1 MINNNNEASVDFNNY
16 NKNIQLYDYNLWE
29 FVHRSFAL
37 ELISKSYI
45 DLKDSVSENNKV
57 FFETAVIHMIKEL
70 FPDFI
75 TCEIESNIKCKVKVD
90 TRLLD
95 LFTYEQYS
103 KYVESKN
110 EYYGDIFRSM
120 GLLTLKNVLE
130 YPINFDE
137 KKVFSLIIKTD
148 DTSRT
153 LAESLMQFLIYLISK
168 NHAKGEVCFR
178 CADNEKGGQSFGKF
192 ITLISSNVLYG
203 NGIYSGESN
212 VSMLIHELNN
222 IAENNFTLLKGEY
235 KSVSDYNQ
243 LNNKK
248 IPITVAVF
256 CDVLNFSYAK
266 ANDELNKVL
275 KNAKNSAINTIFLM
289 KSNESSDIENM
300 EGQINISFENNQA
313 FLIEDSIKIPLDI
326 SNAKFTDEDFKL
338 IEERMNAIEEI
349 NTDFK
354 SHYDI
359 ENLHLFT
366 RDATNGLSIPF
377 AFDQDNNI
385 VDLEIGDATPHA
397 LLSGSTG
404 SGKSVTLHAI
414 INQVMINYHPADV
427 EIWAIDYKAVEFG
440 YYVNKRTPHISV
452 IGQDNSEDF
461 TFGLIDLIKE
471 EYDRRKDLFVKNNCK
486 DFRSYRNK
494 VGSRS
499 LSRILIVV
507 DEFHNMTQAI
517 SSYSGEKD
525 YKKTLENLLSEMRAM
540 GMSFLFCS
548 QTIAAG
554 LNGLTEKGRNQIG
567 CRLSMRHED
576 ITEIKETLSLSLS
589 SGVDFESIKYLR
601 QGELIYKKISNKPG
615 TEPYTLQRVNVLY
628 TEPYRDEII
637 DRINDFVEKD
647 YVPRKEIICKNS
659 NRYNVTEKSQHPI
672 SGFIANGITENYE
685 LLTVF
690 PGAPTSLKDSFFF
703 QLDEEVGNNILLVG
717 EDDSMRESI
726 IIHSIL
732 GMLIDVQNKIVVSIL
747 DTNDDDNQRLY
758 KHLKKIK
765 SKRIQVNYGYD
776 SVMSCINELKK
787 ITPCKNG
794 RVIYFWYGLNKLKNL
809 IFINSQED
817 NDSENTCDTV
827 SNVTPSIT
835 NPLDFLN
842 SALSMIEESS
852 GNSSNQNFKDNFDYS
867 DCQKIIKNLE
877 EYGSENNLYCF
888 TIFNT
893 VKGMI
898 KSKIINVDNYDFR
911 IGLKMS
917 SDDSYTLFGN
927 TAFVSKT
934 NDTTAVFYSG
944 SKNARTIRPYLIP
957 NDEFFDD
964 YNKRLEV

>member
-45 DLKDSVSENNKV
+45 DLKDSVSENNKM

-354 SHYDI
+354 SHY
-359 ENLHLFT
+359 
-366 RDATNGLSIPF
+366 
-377 AFDQDNNI
+377 
-385 VDLEIGDATPHA
+385 
-397 LLSGSTG
+397 
-404 SGKSVTLHAI
+404 
-414 INQVMINYHPADV
+414 
-427 EIWAIDYKAVEFG
+427 
-440 YYVNKRTPHISV
+440 
-452 IGQDNSEDF
+452 
-461 TFGLIDLIKE
+461 
-471 EYDRRKDLFVKNNCK
+471 
-486 DFRSYRNK
+486 
-494 VGSRS
+494 
-499 LSRILIVV
+499 
-507 DEFHNMTQAI
+507 
-517 SSYSGEKD
+517 
-525 YKKTLENLLSEMRAM
+525 
-540 GMSFLFCS
+540 
-548 QTIAAG
+548 
-554 LNGLTEKGRNQIG
+554 
-567 CRLSMRHED
+567 
-576 ITEIKETLSLSLS
+576 
-589 SGVDFESIKYLR
+589 
-601 QGELIYKKISNKPG
+601 
-615 TEPYTLQRVNVLY
+615 VNVSMGKKS
-628 TEPYRDEII
+628 R
-637 DRINDFVEKD
+637 
-647 YVPRKEIICKNS
+647 PR
-659 NRYNVTEKSQHPI
+659 T
-672 SGFIANGITENYE
+672 
-685 LLTVF
+685 
-690 PGAPTSLKDSFFF
+690 
-703 QLDEEVGNNILLVG
+703 
-717 EDDSMRESI
+717 
-726 IIHSIL
+726 
-732 GMLIDVQNKIVVSIL
+732 
-747 DTNDDDNQRLY
+747 
-758 KHLKKIK
+758 
-765 SKRIQVNYGYD
+765 
-776 SVMSCINELKK
+776 
-787 ITPCKNG
+787 
-794 RVIYFWYGLNKLKNL
+794 
-809 IFINSQED
+809 
-817 NDSENTCDTV
+817 
-827 SNVTPSIT
+827 
-835 NPLDFLN
+835 
-842 SALSMIEESS
+842 
-852 GNSSNQNFKDNFDYS
+852 
-867 DCQKIIKNLE
+867 
-877 EYGSENNLYCF
+877 
-888 TIFNT
+888 
-893 VKGMI
+893 
-898 KSKIINVDNYDFR
+898 
-911 IGLKMS
+911 
-917 SDDSYTLFGN
+917 
-927 TAFVSKT
+927 
-934 NDTTAVFYSG
+934 
-944 SKNARTIRPYLIP
+944 
-957 NDEFFDD
+957 
-964 YNKRLEV
+964 